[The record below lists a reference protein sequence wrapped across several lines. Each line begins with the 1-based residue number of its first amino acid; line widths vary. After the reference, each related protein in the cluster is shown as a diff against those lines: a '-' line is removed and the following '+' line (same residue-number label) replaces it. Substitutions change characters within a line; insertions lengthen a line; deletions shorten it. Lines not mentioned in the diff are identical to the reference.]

1 MITLSQSQREVA
13 EALDDLR
20 QPSSPAEV
28 KALLDSRG
36 CVYHLHTVSHCL
48 SALAVHGLCVPRAV
62 PPGHRFVWART
73 DTPIP
78 RYTRAHVACAR
89 IAAILAELGPTAARD
104 LARAAKIKPPQ
115 VVARAKAVP
124 GVWIMRHGWAEP
136 RPVAQDEV
144 KKGALVLCLESQI
157 QDAAAAL
164 HAVVNRG
171 GEIIRQRHQALSA
184 EKPPKAENP
193 PKAEKIKTEKP
204 KPKPRPEPKPK
215 PALEA
220 KPKAEKPPKVAERL
234 PKVQAPKPAPCP
246 DAPRV
251 QAPKPAPKPSPNPM
265 PAPARGG
272 LSRSLLTPDM
282 GDVERIERIR
292 AYIAQALPRLRRDG
306 SISHLHLREGQL
318 RHRAHD

>member
-48 SALAVHGLCVPRAV
+48 SALAVHGLCVPRAI

-89 IAAILAELGPTAARD
+89 IASILAELGPTSAKE
-104 LARAAKIKPPQ
+104 LARAAKIKPPH

-124 GVWIMRHGWAEP
+124 GVWILRHGWAEP
-136 RPVAQDEV
+136 RPVVQDEV

-184 EKPPKAENP
+184 EKPPK
-193 PKAEKIKTEKP
+193 
-204 KPKPRPEPKPK
+204 
-215 PALEA
+215 PAP
-220 KPKAEKPPKVAERL
+220 KPKAEKPPK
-234 PKVQAPKPAPCP
+234 PAPKPAPCP

-251 QAPKPAPKPSPNPM
+251 QAPKPAPKPSSDPKPT
-265 PAPARGG
+265 PPRGG

-282 GDVERIERIR
+282 ASVERIERIR

-306 SISHLHLREGQL
+306 SISHLYLREGQL

>member
-48 SALAVHGLCVPRAV
+48 SALAVHGLCVPRAI

-78 RYTRAHVACAR
+78 RYTRSHVACAR
-89 IAAILAELGPTAARD
+89 IASILAELGPTSAKE
-104 LARAAKIKPPQ
+104 LARAAKIKPPH

-124 GVWIMRHGWAEP
+124 GVWIMRHGWTEP
-136 RPVAQDEV
+136 RPVVQDEV

-184 EKPPKAENP
+184 EKPKAEK
-193 PKAEKIKTEKP
+193 PKAEKPPKP
-204 KPKPRPEPKPK
+204 APKPRPEPKPK
-215 PALEA
+215 PTLEP
-220 KPKAEKPPKVAERL
+220 KPKAEKPPKI
-234 PKVQAPKPAPCP
+234 QAPKPAPCP

-251 QAPKPAPKPSPNPM
+251 QAPKPAPKPSPDPK
-265 PAPARGG
+265 PTPARGG

-318 RHRAHD
+318 RHRAYD

>member
-36 CVYHLHTVSHCL
+36 CVYHLRTVSHCL
-48 SALAVHGLCVPRAV
+48 SALAVHGLCVPRAI
-62 PPGHRFVWART
+62 PPGHRFGWART

-78 RYTRAHVACAR
+78 RYTRAPIACAR
-89 IAAILAELGPTAARD
+89 IASILAELGPTSAKE
-104 LARAAKIKPPQ
+104 LARAAKIKPPH

-124 GVWIMRHGWAEP
+124 GVWIMRHGWTEP
-136 RPVAQDEV
+136 RPVVQDEV

-164 HAVVNRG
+164 HAVVTRG

-184 EKPPKAENP
+184 EK
-193 PKAEKIKTEKP
+193 IKTE

-215 PALEA
+215 P
-220 KPKAEKPPKVAERL
+220 KAEKPPKV
-234 PKVQAPKPAPCP
+234 QASKPAPRP
-246 DAPRV
+246 DTPRV

-282 GDVERIERIR
+282 GDTERIERIR